1 MRFMSDFYLTLLL
14 VVVIIT
20 WEFDEY
26 LHTRRVVR
34 SVYWQGVTLVWFN
47 AGRLLAGANGRQN
60 CRIA

>member
-47 AGRLLAGANGRQN
+47 IGWLPVGINRGQN
-60 CRIA
+60 CRGA